1 MAFINR
7 DIWLNWTCR
16 YCGQSGTKYGPSFTS
31 RNRKVKHSHCN
42 RTTGIVQWTG
52 CSQSAHPLLCI
63 NLHGINVVPQPI
75 TDIQNIDRQIVI
87 DDENEP
93 YMNNVMDED
102 ESIDDN
108 DKENISVLSNTN
120 SAALGVAGAKRT
132 FGEMMESDEI
142 SSAEKF
148 EVCSSTKNKRLKILR
163 PCRMGP
169 RNFKIKDNCHLLH
182 GAKQEFLLHLEYLKD
197 SKPSQ
202 TKGKIDKIS
211 KENCMDRNVVIKKYS
226 KKRKDNHEQM
236 PQGGQRGSKRKFD
249 PTKIAQQIDGRP
261 VALNYLDHFP
271 IEPWF

>member
-148 EVCSSTKNKRLKILR
+148 E
-163 PCRMGP
+163 
-169 RNFKIKDNCHLLH
+169 LH

>member
-148 EVCSSTKNKRLKILR
+148 EVIVGAFTKLVND
-163 PCRMGP
+163 GEV
-169 RNFKIKDNCHLLH
+169 
-182 GAKQEFLLHLEYLKD
+182 KQ
-197 SKPSQ
+197 
-202 TKGKIDKIS
+202 GC
-211 KENCMDRNVVIKKYS
+211 NA
-226 KKRKDNHEQM
+226 
-236 PQGGQRGSKRKFD
+236 
-249 PTKIAQQIDGRP
+249 IAQCIDI
-261 VALNYLDHFP
+261 VTNKLFSVFNADCD
-271 IEPWF
+271 EDE